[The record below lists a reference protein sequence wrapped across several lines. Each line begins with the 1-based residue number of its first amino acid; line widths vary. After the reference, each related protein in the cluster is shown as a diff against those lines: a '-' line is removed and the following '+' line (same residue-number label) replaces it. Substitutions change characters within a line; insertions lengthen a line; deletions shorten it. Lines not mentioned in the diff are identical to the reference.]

1 MTVLSWFEL
10 PEEDRPDERIWLDDE
25 ALNQHFD
32 ALHARYRSS
41 GDRGEE
47 WESVP
52 SGDLEQN
59 EFTKGFRR

>member
-32 ALHARYRSS
+32 ALHERYRGGS
-41 GDRGEE
+41 RNEE
-47 WESVP
+47 WESIP
-52 SGDLEQN
+52 SGELEQN
-59 EFTKGFRR
+59 ELTKGFRR